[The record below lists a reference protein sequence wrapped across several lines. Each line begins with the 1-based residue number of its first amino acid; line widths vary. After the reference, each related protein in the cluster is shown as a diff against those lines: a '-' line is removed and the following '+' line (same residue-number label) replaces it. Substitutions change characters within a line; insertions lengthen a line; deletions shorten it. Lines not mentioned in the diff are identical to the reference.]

1 MSHSRL
7 HDLFEGVVDPPPHPA
22 ADVDAL
28 HPKLDRLLCE
38 VLVLQGS
45 EREGEEVQKVC
56 RCFKESASKVCLHS
70 SLLQTHLYIM
80 QNLPEDGAL
89 FPPVVLGSM
98 LVAVC
103 GQTLQTMTQALT
115 VLHLEL
121 LQKQRAPSLKWT
133 LHNTAVSLLQLHLS
147 VMTLPHRHLA
157 RAPPAGRWSLPLR
170 FCS

>member
-22 ADVDAL
+22 VDVDAL
-28 HPKLDRLLCE
+28 HSKLDRLLCE

-45 EREGEEVQKVC
+45 KREREEVRACCCLKKTY
-56 RCFKESASKVCLHS
+56 RSKTCPHS
-70 SLLQTHLYIM
+70 GLQAHLYIM
-80 QNLPEDGAL
+80 QNLSEDGAL

-103 GQTLQTMTQALT
+103 GQTLQTVTQTLT

-121 LQKQRAPSLKWT
+121 LQKHRAPSLKWT
-133 LHNTAVSLLQLHLS
+133 S
-147 VMTLPHRHLA
+147 P
-157 RAPPAGRWSLPLR
+157 
-170 FCS
+170 